1 MARSKNKM
9 KTKKKLNFNRAL
21 VIGPSGIGNAHIR
34 QYAKNKISKIAILG
48 KSFKKKR
55 TFQLANSTLK
65 KAEIINLK
73 NFNEVKKIKPQII
86 SICSPTKFHLK
97 HLLKL
102 KNSKSAFIVEKPFF
116 WLNRI
121 GEKNLLRQ
129 TNFFLKTFKKKII
142 INLPMV
148 SLANQ
153 LKNKKLIIRNIT
165 KLKFCYFTRGKN
177 QYNKIAI
184 DLLPHAVS
192 FCLSLLKSP
201 LKDFKII
208 FVKKKRFS
216 WSTKIIINRVHCYF
230 LFKQDQR
237 KKESRLSFKINEL
250 FFTRIQK
257 KTLDEY
263 KTYLILKNKK
273 IFIKNPMSDS
283 LNNSIIFLKNQKH
296 NKFNH
301 HLVVSIMKL
310 TYNLVN
316 WKKN

>member
-34 QYAKNKISKIAILG
+34 QYVKNKISKIAILG

-65 KAEIINLK
+65 KVEIINLK
-73 NFNEVKKIKPQII
+73 NFNEIEKIKPQVI
-86 SICSPTKFHLK
+86 SICSPYEFHLK
-97 HLLKL
+97 YLLKL

-116 WLNRI
+116 WLNGV

-129 TNFFLKTFKKKII
+129 TNFFLNTFKKKII
-142 INLPMV
+142 VNLPMV
-148 SLANQ
+148 SLVNQ

-184 DLLPHAVS
+184 DLLPHAIS

-216 WSTKIIINRVHCYF
+216 WSAKIIINRVHCYF

-237 KKESRLSFKINEL
+237 KKESRLSFKINEF
-250 FFTRIQK
+250 FFTRMQK
-257 KTLDEY
+257 KSFDEY
-263 KTYLILKNKK
+263 KTYLILKNK
-273 IFIKNPMSDS
+273 IFFIKNPMSDS
-283 LNNSIIFLKNQKH
+283 LNHSISFLKNQKH

-301 HLVVSIMKL
+301 RLVVLIMKL